1 MIARI
6 CGEVVEVG
14 ENYVVVLAGGVGYQV
29 FVHEG
34 LARRLPPV
42 GSKIDLYTRQHVREN
57 EMVLYGFETPGERQ
71 LFDHLVTVARLGP
84 KLALSLLA
92 TLGEEGA
99 VTAIL
104 KNDWKTLTNAPGVGA
119 RLAQR
124 VCMEVADRVR
134 ADVEKGILR
143 SGVPSVKREAVE
155 ALVSLGHKRAEAER
169 AVALALEEV
178 GETTVEAL
186 IPVALKHAHS

>member
-1 MIARI
+1 MIARL
-6 CGEVVEVG
+6 CGELVEKG
-14 ENYVVVLAGGVGYQV
+14 ENYVVVLVGGVGYQV
-29 FVHEG
+29 FIHEG
-34 LARRLPPV
+34 LANRLPPS

-57 EMVLYGFETPGERQ
+57 EVMLFGFESAGERQ

-92 TLGEEGA
+92 TLGEEGT

-104 KNDWKTLTNAPGVGA
+104 KNDWKTLTSAPGVGA

-124 VCMEVADRVR
+124 VCMEVVDKVR

-143 SGVPSVKREAVE
+143 SGMPSVKREAVE

-178 GETTVEAL
+178 GETTVESL
-186 IPVALKHAHS
+186 IPIALKYAQK